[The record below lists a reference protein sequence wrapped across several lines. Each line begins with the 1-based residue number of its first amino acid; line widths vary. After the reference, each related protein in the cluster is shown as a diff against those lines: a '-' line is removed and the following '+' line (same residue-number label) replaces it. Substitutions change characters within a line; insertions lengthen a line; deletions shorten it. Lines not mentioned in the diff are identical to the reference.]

1 MPRVAYFLGI
11 SIYLYMDDHGVPHCH
26 AVYGDYAGSFSLENG
41 KLLAGQMPPP
51 QMKKIRNFIESNRDE
66 LMEQWNE
73 LAG

>member
-11 SIYLYMDDHGVPHCH
+11 SLYLYMDDHGVPHCH